1 MAKIDPLKRG
11 FVINSYWGPRPETP
25 VEIAARCQTLLN
37 RLAAISPKFSGWNFV
52 GRKPPPQGRQQ
63 GRMDTPAER
72 YWRGSYTIAADDLS
86 DATLIRLVEAGIHR
100 DDDGVPDPELGYRF
114 SAFARSRR
122 DPDGMSLRI
131 HAGCWT
137 SAPFYTNTVHIET
150 RPPCD
155 KNQAWL
161 TLSVL
166 KAAMLAVATTWDA
179 TWASVYP
186 DDLGELWT
194 PAYIKRRPT
203 FQMAWITYLSPRFAQ
218 MITPPNSAIVEYT
231 PRGGIVMTASRQRFD
246 VTNPTHMAV
255 AREIEAALAPINALP
270 WPPDEQPG

>member
-1 MAKIDPLKRG
+1 MAKIDPLKNG
-11 FVINSYWGPRPETP
+11 FFISSYWGPRPETP

-52 GRKPPPQGRQQ
+52 GRKPRPQGGQQ

-72 YWRGSYTIAADDLS
+72 YLRGSYTIAADHLS

-100 DDDGVPDPELGYRF
+100 DDNGVPNPEFGYML
-114 SAFARSRR
+114 SAFTRSRR

-131 HAGCWT
+131 HAGCWIR
-137 SAPFYTNTVHIET
+137 APFYTNTVHIET
-150 RPPCD
+150 RPLCD
-155 KNQAWL
+155 ENEAWL

-166 KAAMLAVATTWDA
+166 EAAMLAVAATWDV

-186 DDLGELWT
+186 ADLSELWT

-203 FQMAWITYLSPRFAQ
+203 FQMAWVTYLSPRFAP
-218 MITPPNSAIVEYT
+218 MVTPPASAIVEYT
-231 PRGGIVMTASRQRFD
+231 PQGGIVMTATEDRFD
-246 VTNPTHMAV
+246 VTNAAHIAA
-255 AREIEAALAPINALP
+255 AREIEVALAPVNALP
-270 WPPDEQPG
+270 WPPEEQPE